1 MGITAMELAR
11 VAQFPWRQAGPRL
24 ERGCS
29 HRGWTPEQDW
39 PVSLEDVLRLR
50 NSRTGSYA
58 VVKPV
63 QPGLLRMCAHVPET
77 AGVTALRVLLV
88 ADLVARVAELGHLQA
103 LTVLVTA
110 DESAE
115 RMSELES
122 AADALGIH
130 PPAGRARSGN
140 APALLGGPADVHV
153 VSSGNDKVD
162 DQGGVVTRVGDA
174 RLRRTGA
181 RSPGTADPLLDRE
194 HDPLTVRFA
203 MLSFP
208 VHQAAEL
215 TDDALADASETVRDW
230 RRWVARWS
238 ESPSRPVPPH
248 LSEAVR
254 SAFRDLDT
262 PSAIALLHG
271 LVHDDSVPSGAKF
284 ETFVYTDRILGLEL
298 PRDIGKPV

>member
-1 MGITAMELAR
+1 
-11 VAQFPWRQAGPRL
+11 
-24 ERGCS
+24 
-29 HRGWTPEQDW
+29 
-39 PVSLEDVLRLR
+39 
-50 NSRTGSYA
+50 
-58 VVKPV
+58 
-63 QPGLLRMCAHVPET
+63 
-77 AGVTALRVLLV
+77 
-88 ADLVARVAELGHLQA
+88 VAEWGHLQA

-153 VSSGNDKVD
+153 VSSGNDKID
-162 DQGGVVTRVGDA
+162 DQGGFVIRVGDA
-174 RLRRTGA
+174 QMRRSGA
-181 RSPGTADPLLDRE
+181 RSQGTVNPLPASE

-203 MLSFP
+203 MLSFQ

-215 TDDALADASETVRDW
+215 TDDVLADASETVRDW
-230 RRWVARWS
+230 RRWVARWA
-238 ESPSRPVPPH
+238 ESPSKPVPPH

-254 SAFRDLDT
+254 AAFRDLDT

-271 LVHDDSVPSGAKF
+271 LVHDDSVPSGARF

>member
-1 MGITAMELAR
+1 
-11 VAQFPWRQAGPRL
+11 
-24 ERGCS
+24 
-29 HRGWTPEQDW
+29 
-39 PVSLEDVLRLR
+39 
-50 NSRTGSYA
+50 
-58 VVKPV
+58 VVKPAR
-63 QPGLLRMCAHVPET
+63 PGLLRIYAHVPEM

-130 PPAGRARSGN
+130 PPAGRARSGH

-153 VSSGNDKVD
+153 VSSGSDKID

-174 RLRRTGA
+174 HMPRGR
-181 RSPGTADPLLDRE
+181 GTADPLLDRE
-194 HDPLTVRFA
+194 RDPLTVRFA

-215 TDDALADASETVRDW
+215 TDDVLADASETVGDW

-238 ESPSRPVPPH
+238 ESPSKPVPPH

-254 SAFRDLDT
+254 AAFRDLDT

>member
-1 MGITAMELAR
+1 LPPVPPWLR
-11 VAQFPWRQAGPRL
+11 VQAGPRL

-29 HRGWTPEQDW
+29 HRSWTLEQDW
-39 PVSLEDVLRLR
+39 PVSLENVLRLR

-58 VVKPV
+58 EVKPAR
-63 QPGLLRMCAHVPET
+63 PGLLRVCAHVPEAT
-77 AGVTALRVLLV
+77 RESGVTALRVLLV

-115 RMSELES
+115 RMSELEP
-122 AADALGIH
+122 AAGALGIH

-153 VSSGNDKVD
+153 ISNGDDKID

-174 RLRRTGA
+174 RMRQTGA
-181 RSPGTADPLLDRE
+181 RGQGTADPLLDRE

-215 TDDALADASETVRDW
+215 TGDVLADASETAGGW

-238 ESPSRPVPPH
+238 ESPSRPVPPD

-254 SAFRDLDT
+254 AAFRDLDT
-262 PSAIALLHG
+262 PSAIALLRG

-284 ETFVYTDRILGLEL
+284 ETFIYTDRILGLEL

>member
-1 MGITAMELAR
+1 
-11 VAQFPWRQAGPRL
+11 
-24 ERGCS
+24 
-29 HRGWTPEQDW
+29 
-39 PVSLEDVLRLR
+39 VLRLR

-63 QPGLLRMCAHVPET
+63 RPGLLRVCAHIPEAT
-77 AGVTALRVLLV
+77 GESGVTALRVLLV
-88 ADLVARVAELGHLQA
+88 ADLVARVAELGNLQA

-153 VSSGNDKVD
+153 VSSGNDKID

-174 RLRRTGA
+174 HMPRGR
-181 RSPGTADPLLDRE
+181 GTADPLLDRE
-194 HDPLTVRFA
+194 RDPLTVRFA

-215 TDDALADASETVRDW
+215 TDDVLADASETVGDW
-230 RRWVARWS
+230 RGWVARWS

-254 SAFRDLDT
+254 AAFRDLDT
-262 PSAIALLHG
+262 PSAIALLRG